1 MSRFVS
7 FHKYS
12 GILKSDAIEK
22 SFQLQMMFLKPV
34 SYANHSCVYLIR
46 IQYKLLYC

>member
-12 GILKSDAIEK
+12 GILKSDAIENLGFNSK
-22 SFQLQMMFLKPV
+22 NLSN
-34 SYANHSCVYLIR
+34 SNSNG
-46 IQYKLLYC
+46 